1 MDFSELSHQSEIR
14 DSLDKI
20 FNEHCSQERLKKYD
34 SNFKHDK
41 NLLSL
46 LASKGYLGLG
56 LNKKYGGSGED
67 LYDLGILFERLGY
80 HAAPLSLSGCLVD
93 VAQTIQKFSNEEF
106 CNEILGS
113 IIAGEIYTSAILE
126 PSNQDPENPITTAKI
141 ENDQLIISGT
151 KYLSEISSIAKS
163 ILISANSNE
172 GVLLIL
178 VDTDQ
183 VKLTELNSTANSPL
197 FKIELD
203 SVRVDRE
210 SIIHEKGR
218 GLEALRYLIQIN
230 MVMRSYISLGVTE
243 KMTSLIAGYTSEREQ
258 FGRVIGT
265 FQAVSHRAAD
275 CFIEL
280 ECLRLV
286 NQQAAINLNTNLDCE
301 NQALVSKIWAGNA
314 CHKISYSAQHLH
326 GGMGVDKDYV
336 LWRYCLLAKECELI
350 NGSSSQNIDRLGENL
365 TTNQ

>member
-56 LNKKYGGSGED
+56 LNEKYGGSGED

-80 HAAPLSLSGCLVD
+80 HATPLSLSGCLVD

-141 ENDQLIISGT
+141 EDDQLIISGT

-197 FKIELD
+197 FKVELD

>member
-56 LNKKYGGSGED
+56 LNEKYGGSGED

-80 HAAPLSLSGCLVD
+80 HATPLSLSGCLVD

-106 CNEILGS
+106 CNEILSS

-141 ENDQLIISGT
+141 EDDQLIISGT

-197 FKIELD
+197 FKVKLD

-230 MVMRSYISLGVTE
+230 MVMRSYIALGVTE

>member
-1 MDFSELSHQSEIR
+1 MDFSEQSHQTEVR
-14 DSLDKI
+14 ASLDKI
-20 FNEHCSQERLKKYD
+20 LREHCSQECLKEYD
-34 SNFKHDK
+34 SNFKHDE

-46 LASKGYLGLG
+46 LSSNGYLGLG
-56 LNKKYGGSGED
+56 LNEKYGGSGED
-67 LYDLGILFERLGY
+67 LYDLGILFEQLGY

-93 VAQTIQKFSNEEF
+93 VAQTIQKFGNEKS
-106 CNEILGS
+106 CKDILGS

-151 KYLSEISSIAKS
+151 KYLSEISSMAKS
-163 ILISANSNE
+163 ILISVNSSE
-172 GVLLIL
+172 GVLLVL
-178 VDTDQ
+178 VESDKVQ
-183 VKLTELNSTANSPL
+183 LTELSSTANSPL
-197 FKIELD
+197 FKVELD
-203 SVRVDRE
+203 SIKVSRE
-210 SIIHEKGR
+210 SIIHEPGR

-230 MVMRSYISLGVTE
+230 MVMKSYIALGVTE
-243 KMTSLIAGYTSEREQ
+243 KMTSLVAGYTSEREQ

-286 NQQAAINLNTNLDCE
+286 NQQASIKLNTNLDCE
-301 NQALVSKIWAGNA
+301 NDALVSKIWAGNT

-350 NGSSSQNIDRLGENL
+350 NGSASQNIDRLGINL

>member
-1 MDFSELSHQSEIR
+1 MDFSEQLHQAEIR

-20 FNEHCSQERLKKYD
+20 LSEHCSQEYLKEYD

-46 LASKGYLGLG
+46 LSRNGYLGLG
-56 LNKKYGGSGED
+56 LNEKYGGSGED
-67 LYDLGILFERLGY
+67 LYDLGILFEQLGY

-93 VAQTIQKFSNEEF
+93 VAQTMQKFSNERS
-106 CNEILGS
+106 CKEILSS

-126 PSNQDPENPITTAKI
+126 PSNQDPENPMTTATI

-163 ILISANSNE
+163 ILISVNSSE
-172 GVLLIL
+172 GVLLVL
-178 VDTDQ
+178 VESDK
-183 VKLTELNSTANSPL
+183 VKLTELASTANSPL
-197 FKIELD
+197 FKVELD
-203 SVRVDRE
+203 SVRISKE
-210 SIIHEKGR
+210 SIIHEQGR

-230 MVMRSYISLGVTE
+230 MVMRSYIALGITE
-243 KMTSLIAGYTSEREQ
+243 KMTSLVAGYTSEREQ

-286 NQQAAINLNTNLDCE
+286 NQQASINLNTDLDCE
-301 NQALVSKIWAGNA
+301 NNALVSKIWAGNA

-350 NGSSSQNIDRLGENL
+350 NGSASQNIDRLGVNL

>member
-1 MDFSELSHQSEIR
+1 
-14 DSLDKI
+14 
-20 FNEHCSQERLKKYD
+20 
-34 SNFKHDK
+34 
-41 NLLSL
+41 
-46 LASKGYLGLG
+46 
-56 LNKKYGGSGED
+56 
-67 LYDLGILFERLGY
+67 
-80 HAAPLSLSGCLVD
+80 LSLSGCLVD
-93 VAQTIQKFSNEEF
+93 VAQTIQKFGNEES
-106 CNEILGS
+106 CKEILGS

-126 PSNQDPENPITTAKI
+126 PSNQDPENPMTTAKI

-151 KYLSEISSIAKS
+151 KYLSEISSMAKS
-163 ILISANSNE
+163 ILISANSSE
-172 GVLLIL
+172 GILLVL
-178 VDTDQ
+178 VESDK
-183 VKLTELNSTANSPL
+183 VKLTELSSTANSPL
-197 FKIELD
+197 FKVELD
-203 SVRVDRE
+203 SVRISRE
-210 SIIHEKGR
+210 SIIHEQGR

-230 MVMRSYISLGVTE
+230 MVMRSYIALGVTE
-243 KMTSLIAGYTSEREQ
+243 KMTSLVAGYTSEREQ

-286 NQQAAINLNTNLDCE
+286 NQQASINLNTSLDCE
-301 NQALVSKIWAGNA
+301 NDALVSKIWAGNA

-350 NGSSSQNIDRLGENL
+350 NGSASQNTDRLGINI

>member
-1 MDFSELSHQSEIR
+1 MDFSEQLHQAEIR
-14 DSLDKI
+14 DSLEKI
-20 FNEHCSQERLKKYD
+20 LSEHCSQENLKEYD
-34 SNFKHDK
+34 SKFKHDK

-46 LASKGYLGLG
+46 LSRNGYLGLG
-56 LNKKYGGSGED
+56 LNEKYGGSGED
-67 LYDLGILFERLGY
+67 LYDLGILFEQLGY

-93 VAQTIQKFSNEEF
+93 VAQTIQKFSNEES
-106 CNEILGS
+106 CKEILSS

-126 PSNQDPENPITTAKI
+126 PSNQDPENPMTTAII

-151 KYLSEISSIAKS
+151 KYLSEIASIAKS
-163 ILISANSNE
+163 ILISANSGE
-172 GVLLIL
+172 GVLLVL
-178 VDTDQ
+178 VESDK
-183 VKLTELNSTANSPL
+183 VKLTKLYSTANSPL
-197 FKIELD
+197 FKVELD
-203 SVRVDRE
+203 SVRISKE
-210 SIIHEKGR
+210 SIIHEQGR
-218 GLEALRYLIQIN
+218 GLEALRYLIQIS
-230 MVMRSYISLGVTE
+230 MVMRSYIALGITE
-243 KMTSLIAGYTSEREQ
+243 KMTSLVAGYTSEREQ

-286 NQQAAINLNTNLDCE
+286 NQQASINLNTDLDCE
-301 NQALVSKIWAGNA
+301 NNALVSKIWAGNA

-350 NGSSSQNIDRLGENL
+350 NGSASQNIDRLGVNL

>member
-1 MDFSELSHQSEIR
+1 MDFSEQSYQTEVR

-20 FNEHCSQERLKKYD
+20 LREHCSQECLKEYD
-34 SNFKHDK
+34 SNFKHDE

-46 LASKGYLGLG
+46 LSSNGYLGLG
-56 LNKKYGGSGED
+56 LNEKYGGSGED
-67 LYDLGILFERLGY
+67 LYDLGILFEQLGY

-93 VAQTIQKFSNEEF
+93 VAQTIQKFGNEKS
-106 CNEILGS
+106 CKDILSS

-151 KYLSEISSIAKS
+151 KYLSEISSMAKS
-163 ILISANSNE
+163 ILISANSSE
-172 GVLLIL
+172 GVLLVL
-178 VDTDQ
+178 VESDKVQ
-183 VKLTELNSTANSPL
+183 LTELSSTANSPL
-197 FKIELD
+197 FKVELD
-203 SVRVDRE
+203 SIKVSRE
-210 SIIHEKGR
+210 SIIHEPGR

-230 MVMRSYISLGVTE
+230 MVMRSYIALGVTE
-243 KMTSLIAGYTSEREQ
+243 KMTSLVAGYTSEREQ

-286 NQQAAINLNTNLDCE
+286 NQQASINLNTNLDCE
-301 NQALVSKIWAGNA
+301 NDALVSKIWAGNT

-350 NGSSSQNIDRLGENL
+350 NGSASQNIDRLGINL

>member
-20 FNEHCSQERLKKYD
+20 FNEHCSQERLKEYD

-46 LASKGYLGLG
+46 LSSKGYLGLG
-56 LNKKYGGSGED
+56 INEKYGGSGED

-93 VAQTIQKFSNEEF
+93 VAQTIQKFSNEES

-141 ENDQLIISGT
+141 ENDKLIISGT
-151 KYLSEISSIAKS
+151 KYLSEISSMAKS
-163 ILISANSNE
+163 ILISASSDE
-172 GVLLIL
+172 GILLVL
-178 VDTDQ
+178 VNTDQ
-183 VKLTELNSTANSPL
+183 AKLTELSSTANSPL
-197 FKIELD
+197 FKVELD
-203 SVRVDRE
+203 SVRVDRK

-218 GLEALRYLIQIN
+218 GLEALRYLIQSN
-230 MVMRSYISLGVTE
+230 MVMRSYIALGVTE
-243 KMTSLIAGYTSEREQ
+243 KMTSLIASYTSEREQ

-286 NQQAAINLNTNLDCE
+286 NQQASINLNTNLDCE
-301 NQALVSKIWAGNA
+301 NDALVSKIWAGNA

-350 NGSSSQNIDRLGENL
+350 NGSASQNIERLGMNI

>member
-56 LNKKYGGSGED
+56 LNEKYGGSGED

-80 HAAPLSLSGCLVD
+80 HATPLSLSGCLVD

-106 CNEILGS
+106 CNEILSS

-141 ENDQLIISGT
+141 EDDQLIISGT

-197 FKIELD
+197 FKVELD

-230 MVMRSYISLGVTE
+230 MVMRSYIALGVTE

>member
-1 MDFSELSHQSEIR
+1 MDFSEQSHQTEVR
-14 DSLDKI
+14 ASLDKI
-20 FNEHCSQERLKKYD
+20 LREHCSQECLKEYD
-34 SNFKHDK
+34 SNFKHDE

-46 LASKGYLGLG
+46 LSSNGYLGLG
-56 LNKKYGGSGED
+56 LNEKYGGSGED
-67 LYDLGILFERLGY
+67 LYDLGILFEQLGY

-93 VAQTIQKFSNEEF
+93 VAQTIQKFGNEKS
-106 CNEILGS
+106 CKDILGS

-151 KYLSEISSIAKS
+151 KYLSEISSMAKS
-163 ILISANSNE
+163 ILISVNSSE
-172 GVLLIL
+172 GVLLVL
-178 VDTDQ
+178 VESDKVQ
-183 VKLTELNSTANSPL
+183 LTELSSTANSPL
-197 FKIELD
+197 FKVELD
-203 SVRVDRE
+203 SIKVSRE
-210 SIIHEKGR
+210 SIIHEPGR

-230 MVMRSYISLGVTE
+230 MVMRSYIALGVTE
-243 KMTSLIAGYTSEREQ
+243 KMTSLVAGYTSEREQ

-286 NQQAAINLNTNLDCE
+286 NQQASINLNTNLDCE
-301 NQALVSKIWAGNA
+301 NDALVSKIWAGNT

-350 NGSSSQNIDRLGENL
+350 NGSASQNINRLGINL

>member
-1 MDFSELSHQSEIR
+1 MDFSELSHQTEIR
-14 DSLDKI
+14 DSLDRI
-20 FNEHCSQERLKKYD
+20 LSEHCSQERLKEYD
-34 SNFKHDK
+34 SDFKHDEI
-41 NLLSL
+41 LLSL
-46 LASKGYLGLG
+46 LSSNGFLGLG
-56 LNKKYGGSGED
+56 LNEKYGGSGED

-93 VAQTIQKFSNEEF
+93 VAQTIQKFGNEES
-106 CNEILGS
+106 CKEILGS

-126 PSNQDPENPITTAKI
+126 PSNQDPENPMTTAKI

-151 KYLSEISSIAKS
+151 KYLSEISSMAKS
-163 ILISANSNE
+163 ILISANSSE
-172 GVLLIL
+172 GILLVL
-178 VDTDQ
+178 VESDK
-183 VKLTELNSTANSPL
+183 VKLTELSSTANSPL
-197 FKIELD
+197 FKVQLD
-203 SVRVDRE
+203 SVRISRE
-210 SIIHEKGR
+210 SIVHEQGR

-230 MVMRSYISLGVTE
+230 MVMRSYIALGVTE
-243 KMTSLIAGYTSEREQ
+243 KMTSLVAGYTSEREQ

-286 NQQAAINLNTNLDCE
+286 NQQASINLNTSLDCE
-301 NQALVSKIWAGNA
+301 NDALVSKIWAGNA

-350 NGSSSQNIDRLGENL
+350 NGSASQNTDRLGINI

>member
-1 MDFSELSHQSEIR
+1 MDFSELTHQTEIR

-20 FNEHCSQERLKKYD
+20 LAEHCSQERLKEYD

-41 NLLSL
+41 TLLSL
-46 LASKGYLGLG
+46 LSSNGYLGLG
-56 LNKKYGGSGED
+56 LNEKYGGSGED
-67 LYDLGILFERLGY
+67 LYDLGILFELLGY
-80 HAAPLSLSGCLVD
+80 HAAPLNLSGCLVD
-93 VAQTIQKFSNEEF
+93 VAQTIQKFSNEES
-106 CNEILGS
+106 CKEILGS

-141 ENDQLIISGT
+141 EDDQIIISGT
-151 KYLSEISSIAKS
+151 KYLSEISSMAKS

-172 GVLLIL
+172 GILLML
-178 VDTDQ
+178 VESDKI
-183 VKLTELNSTANSPL
+183 KLTELSSTANSPL
-197 FKIELD
+197 FKVELD

-210 SIIHEKGR
+210 SIIHDKGR

-230 MVMRSYISLGVTE
+230 MVMKSYIALGVTE

-286 NQQAAINLNTNLDCE
+286 NQQASTNLNTNLDCE
-301 NQALVSKIWAGNA
+301 NDALVSKIWAGNA

-350 NGSSSQNIDRLGENL
+350 NGSTSQNINRLGSNL

>member
-1 MDFSELSHQSEIR
+1 MDFSELSHQTEIR

-20 FNEHCSQERLKKYD
+20 LSEHCSQERLNQYD
-34 SNFKHDK
+34 ENFKHDED
-41 NLLSL
+41 LLSL
-46 LASKGYLGLG
+46 LSSSGFLGLG
-56 LNKKYGGSGED
+56 LNEKYGGSGEN

-80 HAAPLSLSGCLVD
+80 HAAPLSLSGCLAD
-93 VAQTIQKFSNEEF
+93 VAQTIQKFSKEES

-126 PSNQDPENPITTAKI
+126 PANQDPESPITTAEI
-141 ENDQLIISGT
+141 ENNQVVITGT
-151 KYLSEISSIAKS
+151 KYLSEIASIAKR
-163 ILISANSNE
+163 ILISASSNE
-172 GVLLIL
+172 GVLLVL
-178 VDTDQ
+178 VDKDQ

-197 FKIELD
+197 FKVELD
-203 SVRVDRE
+203 SVRVERE
-210 SIIHEKGR
+210 SIIHEKGS
-218 GLEALRYLIQIN
+218 GLEALKYLIQLN
-230 MVMRSYISLGVTE
+230 MVMRSYIALGVTE

-286 NQQAAINLNTNLDCE
+286 NQQASINLNTNLDCE
-301 NQALVSKIWAGNA
+301 NEALVSKIWAGNA

-326 GGMGVDKDYV
+326 GGMGVDRDYV

-350 NGSSSQNIDRLGENL
+350 NGSASQNINRLGKNI
-365 TTNQ
+365 TANQ

>member
-1 MDFSELSHQSEIR
+1 MDFSEQSHQTEVR
-14 DSLDKI
+14 ASLDKI
-20 FNEHCSQERLKKYD
+20 LREHCSQECLKEYD
-34 SNFKHDK
+34 SNFKHDE

-46 LASKGYLGLG
+46 LSSNGYLGLG
-56 LNKKYGGSGED
+56 LNEKYGGSGED
-67 LYDLGILFERLGY
+67 LYDLGILFEQLGY

-93 VAQTIQKFSNEEF
+93 VAQTIQKFGNEKS
-106 CNEILGS
+106 CKDILGS

-151 KYLSEISSIAKS
+151 KYLSEISSMAKS
-163 ILISANSNE
+163 ILISVNSSE
-172 GVLLIL
+172 GVLLVL
-178 VDTDQ
+178 VESDKVQ
-183 VKLTELNSTANSPL
+183 LTELSSTANSPL
-197 FKIELD
+197 FKVELD
-203 SVRVDRE
+203 SIKVSRE
-210 SIIHEKGR
+210 SIIHEPGR

-230 MVMRSYISLGVTE
+230 MVMRSYIALGVTE
-243 KMTSLIAGYTSEREQ
+243 KMTSLVAGYTSEREQ

-286 NQQAAINLNTNLDCE
+286 NQQASIKLNTNLDCE
-301 NQALVSKIWAGNA
+301 NDALVSKIWAGNT

-350 NGSSSQNIDRLGENL
+350 NGSASQNIDRLGINL

>member
-1 MDFSELSHQSEIR
+1 MDFSEQSHQTEVR
-14 DSLDKI
+14 ASLDKI
-20 FNEHCSQERLKKYD
+20 LREHCSQECLKEYD
-34 SNFKHDK
+34 SNFKHDE

-46 LASKGYLGLG
+46 LSSNGYLGLG
-56 LNKKYGGSGED
+56 LNEKYGGSGED
-67 LYDLGILFERLGY
+67 LYDLGILFEQLGY

-93 VAQTIQKFSNEEF
+93 VAQTIQKFGNEKS
-106 CNEILGS
+106 CKDILGS

-151 KYLSEISSIAKS
+151 KYLSEISSMAKS
-163 ILISANSNE
+163 ILISVNSSE
-172 GVLLIL
+172 GVLLVL
-178 VDTDQ
+178 VESDKVQ
-183 VKLTELNSTANSPL
+183 LTELSSTANSPL
-197 FKIELD
+197 FKVELD
-203 SVRVDRE
+203 SIKVSRE
-210 SIIHEKGR
+210 SIIHEPGR

-230 MVMRSYISLGVTE
+230 MVMRSYIALGVTE
-243 KMTSLIAGYTSEREQ
+243 KMTSLVAGYTSEREQ

-286 NQQAAINLNTNLDCE
+286 NQQASINLNTNLDCE
-301 NQALVSKIWAGNA
+301 NDALVSKIWASNA

-350 NGSSSQNIDRLGENL
+350 NGSASQNIDRLGINL

>member
-20 FNEHCSQERLKKYD
+20 LSEHCSQECLKEYD
-34 SNFKHDK
+34 SNFKHDE

-46 LASKGYLGLG
+46 LSSNGFLGLG

-93 VAQTIQKFSNEEF
+93 VAQTIQKFSNKESSKI
-106 CNEILGS
+106 ILSS

-126 PSNQDPENPITTAKI
+126 PFNQDSENPITTAII
-141 ENDQLIISGT
+141 EDDQLIISGT

-172 GVLLIL
+172 GVLLVL
-178 VDTDQ
+178 VDSDQ
-183 VKLTELNSTANSPL
+183 VQTTELTSTANSPL
-197 FKIELD
+197 FKVELD

-230 MVMRSYISLGVTE
+230 MVMRSYIALGVTE

-286 NQQAAINLNTNLDCE
+286 NQQASINLNTSLDCE
-301 NQALVSKIWAGNA
+301 NDALVSKIWAGNA

>member
-1 MDFSELSHQSEIR
+1 LS
-14 DSLDKI
+14 
-20 FNEHCSQERLKKYD
+20 
-34 SNFKHDK
+34 SN
-41 NLLSL
+41 
-46 LASKGYLGLG
+46 GYLGLG
-56 LNKKYGGSGED
+56 LNEKYGGSGED

-93 VAQTIQKFSNEEF
+93 VAQTIQKFSNQES
-106 CNEILGS
+106 CNKILTS

-126 PSNQDPENPITTAKI
+126 PSNQDPENPETTAKI
-141 ENDQLIISGT
+141 EDDQLIITGT
-151 KYLSEISSIAKS
+151 KYLSEITSIAKS
-163 ILISANSNE
+163 ILISASSNK

-183 VKLTELNSTANSPL
+183 VKLTELSSTANSPL
-197 FKIELD
+197 FKVELD
-203 SVRVDRE
+203 SVKVNKE
-210 SIIHEKGR
+210 SIIHEQGR
-218 GLEALRYLIQIN
+218 GLEALRYLIQLN
-230 MVMRSYISLGVTE
+230 MVMRSYIALGVTE

-275 CFIEL
+275 CFIDL

-286 NQQAAINLNTNLDCE
+286 NQQASINLNTNLDCE
-301 NQALVSKIWAGNA
+301 NDALISKIWAGDA

-350 NGSSSQNIDRLGENL
+350 NGSASQNIDRLGVNI

>member
-1 MDFSELSHQSEIR
+1 MDFSEQSHQTEVR
-14 DSLDKI
+14 ASLDKI
-20 FNEHCSQERLKKYD
+20 LREHCSQECLKEYD
-34 SNFKHDK
+34 SNFKHDE

-46 LASKGYLGLG
+46 LSSNGYLGLG
-56 LNKKYGGSGED
+56 LNEKYGGSGED
-67 LYDLGILFERLGY
+67 LYDLGILFEQLGY

-93 VAQTIQKFSNEEF
+93 VAQTIQKFGNEKS
-106 CNEILGS
+106 CKDILGS

-151 KYLSEISSIAKS
+151 KYLSEISSMAKS
-163 ILISANSNE
+163 ILISVNSSE
-172 GVLLIL
+172 GVLLLL
-178 VDTDQ
+178 VETDKVQ
-183 VKLTELNSTANSPL
+183 LTELSSTANSPL
-197 FKIELD
+197 FKVELD
-203 SVRVDRE
+203 SIKVSRE
-210 SIIHEKGR
+210 SIIHEPGR

-230 MVMRSYISLGVTE
+230 MVMRSYIALGVTE
-243 KMTSLIAGYTSEREQ
+243 KMTSLVAGYTSEREQ

-286 NQQAAINLNTNLDCE
+286 NQQASINLNTNLDCE
-301 NQALVSKIWAGNA
+301 NDALVSKIWAGNT

-350 NGSSSQNIDRLGENL
+350 NGSASQNIDRLGINL

>member
-1 MDFSELSHQSEIR
+1 MDFSEQSHQTEVR
-14 DSLDKI
+14 ASLDKI
-20 FNEHCSQERLKKYD
+20 LREHCSQECLKEYD
-34 SNFKHDK
+34 SNFKHDE

-46 LASKGYLGLG
+46 LSSNGYLGLG
-56 LNKKYGGSGED
+56 LNEKYGGSGED
-67 LYDLGILFERLGY
+67 LYDLGILFEQLGY

-93 VAQTIQKFSNEEF
+93 VAQTIQKFGNEKS
-106 CNEILGS
+106 CKDILGS

-151 KYLSEISSIAKS
+151 KYLSEISSMAKS
-163 ILISANSNE
+163 ILISVNSSE
-172 GVLLIL
+172 GVLLVL
-178 VDTDQ
+178 VESDKVQ
-183 VKLTELNSTANSPL
+183 LTELSSTANSPL
-197 FKIELD
+197 FKVELD
-203 SVRVDRE
+203 SVRISRE
-210 SIIHEKGR
+210 SIIHEQGR

-230 MVMRSYISLGVTE
+230 MVMRSYIALGITE
-243 KMTSLIAGYTSEREQ
+243 KMTSLVAGYTSEREQ

-286 NQQAAINLNTNLDCE
+286 NQQASINLNTNLDCE
-301 NQALVSKIWAGNA
+301 NNALVSKIWAGNA

-350 NGSSSQNIDRLGENL
+350 NGSASQNIDRLGVNL

>member
-1 MDFSELSHQSEIR
+1 M
-14 DSLDKI
+14 
-20 FNEHCSQERLKKYD
+20 
-34 SNFKHDK
+34 
-41 NLLSL
+41 LSL
-46 LASKGYLGLG
+46 LSTNGFLGLG
-56 LNKKYGGSGED
+56 LNEKYGGSGED

-80 HAAPLSLSGCLVD
+80 HAAPLSLSGCLAD
-93 VAQTIQKFSNEEF
+93 VAQTIQKFSNEESS
-106 CNEILGS
+106 NEILSS

-126 PSNQDPENPITTAKI
+126 PSNQDPENPITAAEI
-141 ENDQLIISGT
+141 ENNQVVITGT
-151 KYLSEISSIAKS
+151 KYLSEIASIAKS
-163 ILISANSNE
+163 ILISTNSNE

-197 FKIELD
+197 FKVELD
-203 SVRVDRE
+203 SVKVDRE

-218 GLEALRYLIQIN
+218 GLEALKYLIQLN
-230 MVMRSYISLGVTE
+230 MVMRSYIALGVTE

-286 NQQAAINLNTNLDCE
+286 NQQASINLNTNLDCE
-301 NQALVSKIWAGNA
+301 NEALVSKIWAGNA

-350 NGSSSQNIDRLGENL
+350 NGSASQNINRLGENI

>member
-1 MDFSELSHQSEIR
+1 MDFSEQSHQTEVR
-14 DSLDKI
+14 ASLDKI
-20 FNEHCSQERLKKYD
+20 LREHCSQECLKEYD
-34 SNFKHDK
+34 SNFKHDE

-46 LASKGYLGLG
+46 LSSNGYLGLG
-56 LNKKYGGSGED
+56 LNEKYGGSGED
-67 LYDLGILFERLGY
+67 LYDLGILFEQLGY

-93 VAQTIQKFSNEEF
+93 VAQTIQKFGNEKS
-106 CNEILGS
+106 CKDILGS

-163 ILISANSNE
+163 ILISVNSSE
-172 GVLLIL
+172 GVLLVL
-178 VDTDQ
+178 VESDKVQ
-183 VKLTELNSTANSPL
+183 LTELSSTANSPL
-197 FKIELD
+197 FKVELD
-203 SVRVDRE
+203 SIKVSRE
-210 SIIHEKGR
+210 SIIHEPGR

-230 MVMRSYISLGVTE
+230 MVMRSYIALGVTE
-243 KMTSLIAGYTSEREQ
+243 KMTSLVAGYTSEREQ

-286 NQQAAINLNTNLDCE
+286 NQQASINLNTNLDCE
-301 NQALVSKIWAGNA
+301 NDALVSKIWAGNT

-350 NGSSSQNIDRLGENL
+350 NGSASQNIDRLGINL

>member
-1 MDFSELSHQSEIR
+1 MDFSELSHQTEIR

-20 FNEHCSQERLKKYD
+20 LSEYCSQERLKEYD
-34 SNFKHDK
+34 SGFKHDES
-41 NLLSL
+41 LLSL
-46 LASKGYLGLG
+46 LSSNGFLGLG
-56 LNKKYGGSGED
+56 LNEKYGGSGED

-80 HAAPLSLSGCLVD
+80 HAAPLSLSGCLAD
-93 VAQTIQKFSNEEF
+93 VAQTIQKFSKEES

-126 PSNQDPENPITTAKI
+126 PANQDPESPITTAEI
-141 ENDQLIISGT
+141 ENDQVVITGT
-151 KYLSEISSIAKS
+151 KYLSEIASIAKR
-163 ILISANSNE
+163 ILISASSNE

-178 VDTDQ
+178 VDKDQ

-197 FKIELD
+197 FKVELD
-203 SVRVDRE
+203 SVRVERE
-210 SIIHEKGR
+210 SIIHEKGS
-218 GLEALRYLIQIN
+218 GLEALKYLIQLN
-230 MVMRSYISLGVTE
+230 MVMRSYIALGVTE

-286 NQQAAINLNTNLDCE
+286 NQQASINLNTNLDCE
-301 NQALVSKIWAGNA
+301 NEALVSKIWAGNA

-326 GGMGVDKDYV
+326 GGMGVDRDYV

-350 NGSSSQNIDRLGENL
+350 NGSASQNINRLGKNI
-365 TTNQ
+365 TANQ

>member
-1 MDFSELSHQSEIR
+1 MDFSEQSHQAEIR
-14 DSLDKI
+14 DSLEKI
-20 FNEHCSQERLKKYD
+20 LSEHCSQEYLKEYD

-46 LASKGYLGLG
+46 LSRNGYLGLG
-56 LNKKYGGSGED
+56 LNEKYGGSGED
-67 LYDLGILFERLGY
+67 LYDLGILFEQLGY

-93 VAQTIQKFSNEEF
+93 VAQTMQKFSNERS
-106 CNEILGS
+106 CKEILSS

-126 PSNQDPENPITTAKI
+126 PSNQDPENPMTTATIK
-141 ENDQLIISGT
+141 NDQLIISGT

-163 ILISANSNE
+163 ILISVNSSE
-172 GVLLIL
+172 GVLLVL
-178 VDTDQ
+178 VESDK
-183 VKLTELNSTANSPL
+183 VKLTELTSTANSPL
-197 FKIELD
+197 FKVELD
-203 SVRVDRE
+203 SVRISKE
-210 SIIHEKGR
+210 SIIHEQGR

-230 MVMRSYISLGVTE
+230 MVMRSYIALGITE
-243 KMTSLIAGYTSEREQ
+243 KMTSLVAGYTSEREQ

-286 NQQAAINLNTNLDCE
+286 NQQASINLNANLDCE
-301 NQALVSKIWAGNA
+301 NNALVSKIWAGNA

-350 NGSSSQNIDRLGENL
+350 NGSASQNIDRLGVNL

>member
-56 LNKKYGGSGED
+56 LNEKYGGSGED

-80 HAAPLSLSGCLVD
+80 HATPLSLSGCLVD
-93 VAQTIQKFSNEEF
+93 VAQTIQKFSNEES

-126 PSNQDPENPITTAKI
+126 PSNQDPENPETTAKI
-141 ENDQLIISGT
+141 EDDQLIITGT
-151 KYLSEISSIAKS
+151 KYLSEITSIAKS
-163 ILISANSNE
+163 ILISASSNK

-183 VKLTELNSTANSPL
+183 VKLTELSSTANSPL
-197 FKIELD
+197 FKVELD
-203 SVRVDRE
+203 SVKVNKE
-210 SIIHEKGR
+210 SIIHEQGR
-218 GLEALRYLIQIN
+218 GLEALRYP
-230 MVMRSYISLGVTE
+230 VSYTHLTLP
-243 KMTSLIAGYTSEREQ
+243 TSY
-258 FGRVIGT
+258 
-265 FQAVSHRAAD
+265 AV
-275 CFIEL
+275 
-280 ECLRLV
+280 
-286 NQQAAINLNTNLDCE
+286 
-301 NQALVSKIWAGNA
+301 
-314 CHKISYSAQHLH
+314 
-326 GGMGVDKDYV
+326 
-336 LWRYCLLAKECELI
+336 
-350 NGSSSQNIDRLGENL
+350 
-365 TTNQ
+365 

>member
-1 MDFSELSHQSEIR
+1 MNFSEQSHQTEVR
-14 DSLDKI
+14 ASLDKI
-20 FNEHCSQERLKKYD
+20 LREHCSQECLKEYD
-34 SNFKHDK
+34 SNFKHDE

-46 LASKGYLGLG
+46 LSSNGYLGLG
-56 LNKKYGGSGED
+56 LNEKYGGSGED
-67 LYDLGILFERLGY
+67 LYDLGILFEQLGY

-93 VAQTIQKFSNEEF
+93 VAQTIQKFGNEKS
-106 CNEILGS
+106 CKDILGS

-151 KYLSEISSIAKS
+151 KYLSEISSMAKS
-163 ILISANSNE
+163 ILISVNSSE
-172 GVLLIL
+172 GVLLVL
-178 VDTDQ
+178 VESDKVQ
-183 VKLTELNSTANSPL
+183 LTELSSTANSPL
-197 FKIELD
+197 FKVELD
-203 SVRVDRE
+203 SIKVSRE
-210 SIIHEKGR
+210 SIIHEPGR

-230 MVMRSYISLGVTE
+230 MVMRSYIALGVTE
-243 KMTSLIAGYTSEREQ
+243 KMTSLVAGYTSAREQ

-286 NQQAAINLNTNLDCE
+286 NQQASINLNTNLDCE
-301 NQALVSKIWAGNA
+301 NDALVSKIWAGNT

-350 NGSSSQNIDRLGENL
+350 NGSASQNIDRLGINL

>member
-56 LNKKYGGSGED
+56 LNEKYGGSGED

-80 HAAPLSLSGCLVD
+80 HATPLSLSGCLVD

-141 ENDQLIISGT
+141 EDDQLIISGT

-197 FKIELD
+197 FKVELD
-203 SVRVDRE
+203 SVRVGRE

>member
-1 MDFSELSHQSEIR
+1 MDFSELSHQTEIR

-20 FNEHCSQERLKKYD
+20 LSEHCSQERLKKYD
-34 SNFKHDK
+34 ADFKHDES
-41 NLLSL
+41 LLSL
-46 LASKGYLGLG
+46 LSINGFLGLG
-56 LNKKYGGSGED
+56 LNEKYGGSGED

-80 HAAPLSLSGCLVD
+80 HAAPLSLSGCLAD
-93 VAQTIQKFSNEEF
+93 VAQTIQKFSNEESR
-106 CNEILGS
+106 NEILSS

-141 ENDQLIISGT
+141 EDDQLIITGT
-151 KYLSEISSIAKS
+151 KYLSEIASIAKS

-183 VKLTELNSTANSPL
+183 VKLSELNSTANSPL
-197 FKIELD
+197 FKVELD
-203 SVRVDRE
+203 SVRVERE

-218 GLEALRYLIQIN
+218 GLEALKYLIQLN
-230 MVMRSYISLGVTE
+230 MVMRSYIALGVTE

-286 NQQAAINLNTNLDCE
+286 NQQASINLNTNLDCE
-301 NQALVSKIWAGNA
+301 NEALVSKIWAGNA

-350 NGSSSQNIDRLGENL
+350 NGSASQNINRLGENI
-365 TTNQ
+365 TKNQ